1 MNPRRVRKPAARRA
15 PRRAGRIAKMAQA
28 PDFNARERLLD
39 TAGQLMGDRH
49 ATDVSLS
56 ELAEHS
62 GLNSALVKYYFGNKD
77 GLLLALAERDGA
89 VALRDLQQLLQQ
101 DLSPTEKLRR
111 HIGGII
117 NNFYRRPY
125 LNRLLHSLLDSR
137 RADSAA
143 ARQITKTFIDPVLE
157 LQRELLDQGVRAGE
171 FRSIEPML
179 FYVSVL
185 GACDHLFNARYALQ
199 HFSGRSTVSD
209 AVRERYVAH
218 VIDIF
223 VNGISARPRGGAVAD
238 RRTGKSV
245 QHSSKG

>member
-143 ARQITKTFIDPVLE
+143 ARQITQTFIDPVLG
-157 LQRELLDQGVRAGE
+157 LQRELLDQGVKAGE
-171 FRSIEPML
+171 FRSSIEPML

-223 VNGISARPRGGAVAD
+223 VNGISARASAR
-238 RRTGKSV
+238 
-245 QHSSKG
+245 HSEKG